1 MAIDQSQLTAALN
14 AIVEPELGLPLGSLG
29 LLREVKSRRRR
40 VRIELALP
48 VAAWP
53 GSDELADEVHRVARA
68 VPGVEEIE
76 FDLTVMRD
84 DERAALRVT
93 LRQHMFGVTT
103 DQLARGPGRPKP
115 MTATAMVATATG
127 TGESPRRRPSSCS
140 RTRPPASSGSPRA
153 KGGVGKS
160 TVTVNLAVALARA
173 GHSVGLLDAD
183 VYGFS
188 VPKMLGT
195 DHDPIIL
202 GDVVIPTSA
211 HGVKCLSMG
220 YFVPDDQPV
229 IWRGPMLHKAI
240 QQFLTDAFWGQPD
253 FLLVDMP
260 PGTGD
265 VALTLADVMPRAEII
280 VVTTPQAAAQRVA
293 QRSAFAARR
302 LKLSVRGVVENM
314 SWFTGD
320 DGTRYELFGAGGG
333 DTLAADLGIPLLGK
347 VPLVAAVR
355 QGADE
360 GRPIVAVDPQSET
373 AQAFIA
379 IADRSGLP
387 RPGPRLPQGAQP
399 ALTRFCSGGP
409 RGAAFT
415 ARGTGRYRGGGA
427 QGGTDGRGP
436 DT

>member
-1 MAIDQSQLTAALN
+1 MGIDQPQLEASLG
-14 AIVEPELGLPLGSLG
+14 AIVEPELGLPLGSTG
-29 LLREVKSRRRR
+29 MLREVKARRRR
-40 VRIELALP
+40 ARIELALP

-53 GSDELADEVHRVARA
+53 GSDELADEVHRVAMA

-84 DERAALRVT
+84 DERAALRVA
-93 LRQHMFGVTT
+93 LRRHMFGV
-103 DQLARGPGRPKP
+103 AES
-115 MTATAMVATATG
+115 
-127 TGESPRRRPSSCS
+127 GELEEAPADGHEGHGHAHAPAANTPVFLQPDSS
-140 RTRPPASSGSPRA
+140 TRVIGVSSG

-160 TVTVNLAVALARA
+160 TVTVNLAVALAKS
-173 GHSVGLLDAD
+173 GHRVGLLDAD

-265 VALTLADVMPRAEII
+265 VALTLAEVMPRAEII
-280 VVTTPQAAAQRVA
+280 VVTTPQPAAQRVA

-333 DTLAADLGIPLLGK
+333 ETLAADLGIPLLGK
-347 VPLVAAVR
+347 VPLVTAVR

-360 GRPIVAVDPQSET
+360 GRPIVAVAPESET

-379 IADRSGLP
+379 IAERLASL
-387 RPGPRLPQGAQP
+387 GP
-399 ALTRFCSGGP
+399 
-409 RGAAFT
+409 
-415 ARGTGRYRGGGA
+415 ARVYRKELSL
-427 QGGTDGRGP
+427 R
-436 DT
+436 

>member
-14 AIVEPELGLPLGSLG
+14 GIVEPELGLSLGTLG
-29 LLREVKSRRRR
+29 LLREVRARRHR

-68 VPGVEEIE
+68 APGVEEIE
-76 FDLTVMRD
+76 FDLTVMHD
-84 DERAALRVT
+84 DERAALRVA
-93 LRQHMFGVTT
+93 LRQIMFGVTA
-103 DQLARGPGRPKP
+103 DQLVDEGDEDDGH
-115 MTATAMVATATG
+115 G
-127 TGESPRRRPSSCS
+127 HDGHGHGGHGHGGEPPTPVFLQPDSS
-140 RTRPPASSGSPRA
+140 TRVIGVSSG

-195 DHDPIIL
+195 DHDPVIL

-280 VVTTPQAAAQRVA
+280 VVTTPQPAAQRVA

-333 DTLAADLGIPLLGK
+333 DTLAADLGIPLLGQ

-379 IADRSGLP
+379 IADRLASL
-387 RPGPRLPQGAQP
+387 GP
-399 ALTRFCSGGP
+399 
-409 RGAAFT
+409 
-415 ARGTGRYRGGGA
+415 ARVYRKELSL
-427 QGGTDGRGP
+427 R
-436 DT
+436 

>member
-1 MAIDQSQLTAALN
+1 MGIDQPQLDAALA
-14 AIVEPELGLPLGSLG
+14 AIVEPELGVPLGG
-29 LLREVKSRRRR
+29 TGMLREVKARRRR

-53 GSDELADEVHRVARA
+53 GSDELADEVHRVAMA

-76 FDLTVMRD
+76 FDLTVMHD
-84 DERAALRVT
+84 DERAALRVA
-93 LRQHMFGVTT
+93 LRRNMFGVAES
-103 DQLARGPGRPKP
+103 DELEDAPAEGHEGHGHAHAPAA
-115 MTATAMVATATG
+115 ATPVFLQPDSATRVIG
-127 TGESPRRRPSSCS
+127 V
-140 RTRPPASSGSPRA
+140 SSG

-160 TVTVNLAVALARA
+160 TVTVNLAVALAKA

-240 QQFLTDAFWGQPD
+240 QQFLTDAYWGQPD

-265 VALTLADVMPRAEII
+265 VALTLAEVMPRAEII
-280 VVTTPQAAAQRVA
+280 VVTTPQPAAQRVA

-333 DTLAADLGIPLLGK
+333 QTLAADLGIPLLGK
-347 VPLVAAVR
+347 VPLVTAVR

-360 GRPIVAVDPQSET
+360 GRPIVAVEPQSET

-379 IADRSGLP
+379 IADRLASL
-387 RPGPRLPQGAQP
+387 GP
-399 ALTRFCSGGP
+399 
-409 RGAAFT
+409 
-415 ARGTGRYRGGGA
+415 ARVYRKELSL
-427 QGGTDGRGP
+427 R
-436 DT
+436 

>member
-1 MAIDQSQLTAALN
+1 MAIDQSQLSAALS
-14 AIVEPELGLPLGSLG
+14 AIVDPELDLPLGTIG
-29 LLREVKSRRRR
+29 ALREVKARRRR

-53 GSDELADEVHRVARA
+53 GSDELADEVHRVART

-93 LRQHMFGVTT
+93 LRRTMFGV
-103 DQLARGPGRPKP
+103 DGIEVEGADEPDPHGEHGGHGHAHGAEA
-115 MTATAMVATATG
+115 ATPVFLQ
-127 TGESPRRRPSSCS
+127 PDSS
-140 RTRPPASSGSPRA
+140 TRVIGVSSG

-160 TVTVNLAVALARA
+160 TVTVNLAIALARA
-173 GHSVGLLDAD
+173 GHRVGLLDAD

-240 QQFLTDAFWGQPD
+240 QQFPTDAYWGEPD

-280 VVTTPQAAAQRVA
+280 VVTTPQPAAQRVA

-320 DGTRYELFGAGGG
+320 DGTRYEIFGAGGG

-347 VPLVAAVR
+347 VPLVPAVR

-360 GRPIVAVDPQSET
+360 GRPVVAVDPQSET
-373 AQAFIA
+373 AQALIA
-379 IADRSGLP
+379 IAERLAAL
-387 RPGPRLPQGAQP
+387 GP
-399 ALTRFCSGGP
+399 
-409 RGAAFT
+409 
-415 ARGTGRYRGGGA
+415 ARVYRKELSL
-427 QGGTDGRGP
+427 R
-436 DT
+436 

>member
-1 MAIDQSQLTAALN
+1 MAIDQIQLTTALN
-14 AIVEPELGLPLGSLG
+14 AIVEPELGLPLDSLG
-29 LLREVKSRRRR
+29 LLREVKARRRR
-40 VRIELALP
+40 ARIELALP

-53 GSDELADEVHRVARA
+53 GSDELADEVHRVART

-103 DQLARGPGRPKP
+103 EQLGEDPAAAAAAAADDGHGHGHGGHGHGGERE
-115 MTATAMVATATG
+115 ATPVFLQPDST
-127 TGESPRRRPSSCS
+127 
-140 RTRPPASSGSPRA
+140 TRVIGVSSG

-265 VALTLADVMPRAEII
+265 VALD
-280 VVTTPQAAAQRVA
+280 
-293 QRSAFAARR
+293 SGRR
-302 LKLSVRGVVENM
+302 HATGGDHC
-314 SWFTGD
+314 GD
-320 DGTRYELFGAGGG
+320 DAAGGG
-333 DTLAADLGIPLLGK
+333 ATGGPAFG
-347 VPLVAAVR
+347 VR
-355 QGADE
+355 GPA
-360 GRPIVAVDPQSET
+360 
-373 AQAFIA
+373 AQAL
-379 IADRSGLP
+379 R
-387 RPGPRLPQGAQP
+387 
-399 ALTRFCSGGP
+399 T
-409 RGAAFT
+409 
-415 ARGTGRYRGGGA
+415 GGG
-427 QGGTDGRGP
+427 GEHELVHRR
-436 DT
+436 